1 MWALS
6 SHLCWYRWHISYR
19 TLHIFVIQIVLFGQV
34 KKAKKII
41 KANKGNVCVGFSRQI
56 RFDIFACRSMSFA
69 GIRKK
74 SSNGAPP
81 SDMWT
86 AWKCIFNWHLIETH
100 AEGQKKP
107 TKKARN
113 IFTTLL
119 WKNATRITHEKPIHL
134 MNILMWMQ

>member
-6 SHLCWYRWHISYR
+6 SHLCWYHWHISYC

-34 KKAKKII
+34 KKAKNYQSKQE
-41 KANKGNVCVGFSRQI
+41 KCLCWFSPANSFRYIC
-56 RFDIFACRSMSFA
+56 MPFA

-100 AEGQKKP
+100 AEGQKTP

-119 WKNATRITHEKPIHL
+119 WKNATRIAHEKPIHS